1 MTPDRIKLKLSA
13 WLFGIMTSVFVSL
26 WLLQKPLTT
35 PVITPV
41 YAVIWLALT
50 LIPFGAALLGR
61 ARFDLKYTP
70 HSGMTTTA

>member
-1 MTPDRIKLKLSA
+1 MALRDYDV
-13 WLFGIMTSVFVSL
+13 VFVSL

-50 LIPFGAALLGR
+50 FVPFGAALLGR
-61 ARFDLKYTP
+61 VRFNLKYTP